1 MTAAGT
7 RARVRAALTREIV
20 DAARRHLA
28 TDGAAGLSLRAV
40 ARELGMVSSAV
51 YRYFPSRDELLTTL
65 IVEAYDALGAA
76 AEEAADEGGARP
88 TCAARLHAVC
98 GAVRGWALAHPHE
111 YALVYGSPVP
121 GYAAP
126 QATIGPAARVGVV
139 LSRIVA
145 EGVAAG
151 VVDPGTGGA
160 DAALAPGAAE
170 AVGLPVDPEATVG
183 ARVVQVWT
191 ALFGL
196 ISFEVFGQLHNVVD
210 RREEFFHDAVERLG
224 DLLGL
229 PPRVNGAA
237 RRSGGGDLAA
247 QHLGDLRHRNC
258 ALAQHPRLVAGQVD
272 DRRRDARPGTGRRRG
287 TPRPHPRAARSPRR
301 RWWPA
306 GGRRCSRSTRPSAR
320 SRAGAPARRG
330 ARASAA

>member
-40 ARELGMVSSAV
+40 ARELGMASSAV

-76 AEEAADEGGARP
+76 AEEAADNAPRDDLR
-88 TCAARLHAVC
+88 ARLHAAC
-98 GAVRGWALAHPHE
+98 DAVRGWALAHPHE

-126 QATIGPAARVGVV
+126 QATIGPAARVGAV

-145 EGVAAG
+145 DGVATD

-160 DAALAPGAAE
+160 DAALSPGQRRRWVTAR
-170 AVGLPVDPEATVG
+170 PRATVG
-183 ARVVQVWT
+183 
-191 ALFGL
+191 G
-196 ISFEVFGQLHNVVD
+196 
-210 RREEFFHDAVERLG
+210 
-224 DLLGL
+224 
-229 PPRVNGAA
+229 
-237 RRSGGGDLAA
+237 RSS
-247 QHLGDLRHRNC
+247 
-258 ALAQHPRLVAGQVD
+258 
-272 DRRRDARPGTGRRRG
+272 RP
-287 TPRPHPRAARSPRR
+287 
-301 RWWPA
+301 
-306 GGRRCSRSTRPSAR
+306 GRRCS
-320 SRAGAPARRG
+320 G
-330 ARASAA
+330 

>member
-40 ARELGMVSSAV
+40 ARELGMASSAV

-76 AEEAADEGGARP
+76 AEEAAEKAARNGLR
-88 TCAARLHAVC
+88 ARLHAAC
-98 GAVRGWALAHPHE
+98 GAVRGWALAQPHE

-229 PPRVNGAA
+229 PPA
-237 RRSGGGDLAA
+237 R
-247 QHLGDLRHRNC
+247 
-258 ALAQHPRLVAGQVD
+258 
-272 DRRRDARPGTGRRRG
+272 
-287 TPRPHPRAARSPRR
+287 
-301 RWWPA
+301 
-306 GGRRCSRSTRPSAR
+306 
-320 SRAGAPARRG
+320 
-330 ARASAA
+330 

>member
-40 ARELGMVSSAV
+40 ARELGMASSAV
-51 YRYFPSRDELLTTL
+51 YRYFPSRDDLLT
-65 IVEAYDALGAA
+65 GADRRRRTTRWAPPPRRRRTKA
-76 AEEAADEGGARP
+76 ARDGLR
-88 TCAARLHAVC
+88 ARLHAAC

-145 EGVAAG
+145 DGVAAG

-160 DAALAPGAAE
+160 DAALAPGAR
-170 AVGLPVDPEATVG
+170 
-183 ARVVQVWT
+183 ARRWGSRPIPPRPSAPGSSRPGRRCSAWSASRCSASCTTWWT
-191 ALFGL
+191 
-196 ISFEVFGQLHNVVD
+196 D
-210 RREEFFHDAVERLG
+210 REEFFHDAVERLG

-229 PPRVNGAA
+229 PPR
-237 RRSGGGDLAA
+237 
-247 QHLGDLRHRNC
+247 
-258 ALAQHPRLVAGQVD
+258 
-272 DRRRDARPGTGRRRG
+272 
-287 TPRPHPRAARSPRR
+287 
-301 RWWPA
+301 
-306 GGRRCSRSTRPSAR
+306 
-320 SRAGAPARRG
+320 
-330 ARASAA
+330 